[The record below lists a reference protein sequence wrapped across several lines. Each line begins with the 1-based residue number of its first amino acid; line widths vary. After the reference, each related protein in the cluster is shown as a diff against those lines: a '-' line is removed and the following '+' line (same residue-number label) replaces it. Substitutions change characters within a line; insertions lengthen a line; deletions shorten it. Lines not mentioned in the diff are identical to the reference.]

1 MPQFYM
7 FKCSTCNTRI
17 KGPKV
22 QLDKPN
28 TSKTGS
34 LFVGTNRPPGV
45 ACSNLRH
52 TGVTYTGKEDLRETL
67 YELCQSPTITS
78 PTGGENVAGYIDGTE
93 FKFYKS
99 DNLARP
105 AVVNAILGKAK
116 SNYATV
122 YTNRADALWIKHY
135 PKMKVK
141 LMDQLKPNEGDGAV
155 GVTLALQTVKKWPS
169 QIAALALKAPLPD
182 GGLYAAAAGLSK
194 DLDLPP
200 GSRKKG
206 LARALR
212 YYMLATY
219 SLVDISSAEGYEG
232 LKNYVGALLVSDRG
246 QILAAGI
253 NTGSFRH
260 AEVSM
265 LLSYFRNNPTAT
277 KVPENS
283 VIFSTLTPCK
293 GCTGFLSVT
302 KSSNCVIYFGQED
315 TGKDGKVGKKIST
328 QLSEKTK
335 APVGRSKE
343 KLPGEI
349 DTDDTED
356 TEGTGVVAIGT
367 ASEIHKVQVDKGLT
381 SCMGTGSIAT
391 QIGKAKHAKEVL
403 RSGSEALIHKMLR
416 TRATTDA
423 ESEVKHAVLTHIGQW
438 LGTSRSV
445 E

>member
-7 FKCSTCNTRI
+7 FKCSTCKTPI

-22 QLDKPN
+22 QPGKLRTLAID
-28 TSKTGS
+28 TLLLG
-34 LFVGTNRPPGV
+34 VNRPPGV
-45 ACSNLRH
+45 ACSTPGHNGL
-52 TGVTYTGKEDLRETL
+52 TYTGIEDLLDTL
-67 YELCQSPTITS
+67 YELCQDPSIKT
-78 PTGGENVAGYIDGTE
+78 PTGGDNVAGYIDGTE

-99 DNLARP
+99 KSLGRP

-116 SNYATV
+116 SSNATV
-122 YTNRADALWIKHY
+122 YTNRADALWIKDY
-135 PKMKVK
+135 PRMKVK

-155 GVTLALQTVKKWPS
+155 RVTTAFQSVKKWPR
-169 QIAALALKAPLPD
+169 QVAALALKAPLPD

-232 LKNYVGALLVSDRG
+232 LKNYVGALLVSDQG

-265 LLSYFRNNPTAT
+265 LLSYFRNNLTAT

-293 GCTGFLSVT
+293 GCTGFLKVT

-315 TGKDGKVGKKIST
+315 TGKDGRKGKQIST

-335 APVGRSKE
+335 TPVGRSKE
-343 KLPGEI
+343 TLPGEI
-349 DTDDTED
+349 QSDDTDD
-356 TEGTGVVAIGT
+356 TEGTGVVATGT
-367 ASEIHKVQVDKGLT
+367 ASGIHKVQVDKGLT

-403 RSGSEALIHKMLR
+403 RSGSEALIHKMLK
-416 TRATTDA
+416 TRAASDA
-423 ESEVKHAVLTHIGQW
+423 ENEVKQAVLTYIGQW
-438 LGTSRSV
+438 LGTSKSV

>member
-169 QIAALALKAPLPD
+169 QIAALALKAPSRTAASTQRRQALAKTSTSRP
-182 GGLYAAAAGLSK
+182 AAARRAWPARFGTTCW
-194 DLDLPP
+194 PP
-200 GSRKKG
+200 TRWWTS
-206 LARALR
+206 ARPR
-212 YYMLATY
+212 
-219 SLVDISSAEGYEG
+219 
-232 LKNYVGALLVSDRG
+232 
-246 QILAAGI
+246 
-253 NTGSFRH
+253 
-260 AEVSM
+260 
-265 LLSYFRNNPTAT
+265 AT
-277 KVPENS
+277 K
-283 VIFSTLTPCK
+283 
-293 GCTGFLSVT
+293 G
-302 KSSNCVIYFGQED
+302 
-315 TGKDGKVGKKIST
+315 
-328 QLSEKTK
+328 
-335 APVGRSKE
+335 
-343 KLPGEI
+343 
-349 DTDDTED
+349 
-356 TEGTGVVAIGT
+356 
-367 ASEIHKVQVDKGLT
+367 
-381 SCMGTGSIAT
+381 
-391 QIGKAKHAKEVL
+391 
-403 RSGSEALIHKMLR
+403 
-416 TRATTDA
+416 
-423 ESEVKHAVLTHIGQW
+423 
-438 LGTSRSV
+438 
-445 E
+445 